1 MGFLKSLLGQ
11 KVPTLNSYSDIY
23 DLAFDY
29 ITNNKNKKDLITI
42 LKQAISLNKSI
53 KSDDIFKLNSVASWL
68 ENFKEFDD
76 VKVICSRILKID
88 PKNYLSISLLLS
100 AALNLKDDQKQ
111 IISICNQL
119 LDSDYEAHIE
129 VLQLT
134 LQSNIPVIKNSI
146 KNVADTFS
154 TVGYIF
160 ANSKVID
167 KSKIAY
173 EIAYKI
179 DPTYF
184 EAHHNIGISL
194 YYLKR
199 YNEAMNSFMRDI
211 EILESTSMNPVEKN
225 QYLSRIF
232 FNMGK
237 ALFRMNQILE
247 ARTYLEKSAK
257 LEAHYE
263 KPSDI
268 NKSVEELIAI
278 IKNDPEL

>member
-1 MGFLKSLLGQ
+1 MGQ

-42 LKQAISLNKSI
+42 LKQAISLNKPI
-53 KSDDIFKLNSVASWL
+53 KSDDIFKLNSIASWL
-68 ENFKEFDD
+68 EGLKDFDD
-76 VKVICSRILKID
+76 AKVICSRILKID
-88 PKNYLSISLLLS
+88 PKNYFSISLLLS
-100 AALNLKDDQKQ
+100 ASLNLKDDQKE

-129 VLQLT
+129 VLQPT
-134 LQSNIPVIKNSI
+134 LESNIPVIKNSI

-160 ANSKVID
+160 SHSKVID
-167 KSKIAY
+167 KAIRAY

-194 YYLKR
+194 YYLRR

-211 EILESTSMNPVEKN
+211 EILESTSMNPVERNK
-225 QYLSRIF
+225 YLSRIF
-232 FNMGK
+232 FNMSK
-237 ALFRMNQILE
+237 ALFRMNQISE
-247 ARTYLEKSAK
+247 ARTYLEKSVK
-257 LEAHYE
+257 LKENYE
-263 KPSDI
+263 KPSDM